1 MVSIIIPIYNAA
13 QWLHRSVESVLR
25 QDYSD
30 WELILVDD
38 GSSDESLQKC
48 EAYSSINNRIKVL
61 HQDNQGVT
69 AARYT
74 GFLQAKGEYVYFLDS
89 DDSLILNA
97 LSLLTSYQKRYGAD
111 VVKCTEA
118 IVVGKKEYSMQN
130 QIVGLVSRET
140 YLLSLIKASIVSTL
154 HATLYKKRLF
164 DENIFNIERRYKL
177 GEDVLMNVMIANR
190 ATRFYISNDVIYH
203 YYYNE
208 ESALQTQVMSFEYNT
223 DIADLIL
230 HKIENVSSEMC
241 QEMKNERM
249 KCIINYFFVPE
260 FSFSKNRYEELI
272 VFFSENPNLKSKILE
287 RVNRR
292 YVKFIEYK
300 FLYRIYTFVYRQYIL
315 WFKQNGKK
323 KKIIY

>member
-13 QWLHRSVESVLR
+13 RWLHRSVESVLR

-89 DDSLILNA
+89 DDSLTLNA
-97 LSLLTSYQKRYGAD
+97 LSLLLNYQGQYEAD
-111 VVKCTEA
+111 VVKCTEV
-118 IVVGKKEYSMQN
+118 IVTRKKEIPMQN
-130 QIVGLVSRET
+130 QQIGLVGRDRF
-140 YLLSLIKASIVSTL
+140 LLSLLNASIVSTL
-154 HATLYKKRLF
+154 HATLYKKNLF
-164 DENIFNIERRYKL
+164 NEEIFNIDRKYKL
-177 GEDVLMNVMIANR
+177 GEDVLMNVMISNR
-190 ATRFYISNDVIYH
+190 ASRFYISNDVIYF
-203 YYYNE
+203 YFYNE

-223 DIADLIL
+223 DISELIL
-230 HKIENVSSEMC
+230 SKINNVSSSIY
-241 QEMKNERM
+241 QEMQDERM
-249 KCIINYFFVPE
+249 KSIINYFFIPE
-260 FSFSKNRYEELI
+260 FPFSENRYNELLA
-272 VFFSENPNLKSKILE
+272 FFSENPQKKIKILGKI
-287 RVNRR
+287 NRR
-292 YVKFIEYK
+292 YVKFMEHK